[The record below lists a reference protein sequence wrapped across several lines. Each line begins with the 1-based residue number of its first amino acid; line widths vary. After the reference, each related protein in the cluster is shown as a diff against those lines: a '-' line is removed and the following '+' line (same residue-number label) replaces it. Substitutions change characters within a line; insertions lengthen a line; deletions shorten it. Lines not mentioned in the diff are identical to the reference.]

1 MHQAIEKARKAAGI
15 SSLKKNYP
23 ENHRERGCG
32 YWAAFIG
39 VISDQLADKDAEIIS
54 HLNKI
59 SEQSQALTKLQAK
72 LSEVSQHR
80 ITNAVE
86 AIGRAEEWD
95 KAKQASYFN
104 KIAG

>member
-39 VISDQLADKDAEIIS
+39 VIGDQFASKDAEIIE
-54 HLNKI
+54 HLNTI
-59 SEQSQALTKLQAK
+59 AEQSQMVSKLQAK
-72 LSEVSQHR
+72 LADVTRDKMS
-80 ITNAVE
+80 NGVE
-86 AIGRAEEWD
+86 ALALSEGWTPEKRGTVMH
-95 KAKQASYFN
+95 